1 VQSLYAAPLGKVQ
14 DLWIRVRKADG
25 DEDRVLVPDE
35 TRPTIVLVNHTSFL
49 DTLLA
54 VTLLPCGT
62 VHRART
68 YLASYLLKI
77 PLLSTMIR
85 AIGRYP
91 G

>member
-1 VQSLYAAPLGKVQ
+1 M
-14 DLWIRVRKADG
+14 
-25 DEDRVLVPDE
+25 PDE